1 MFLMRLTNTGYNLT
15 RMALGIGV
23 TGLFLFL
30 LIDMTPVHA
39 DSHTKGN
46 IKPCMINLVFGFDEN
61 GMSVVSYELEMQL
74 SNRQTRT
81 IQGISLHWLN
91 SKSEV
96 IGNSDAVC
104 GQEHNGIKPAQS
116 GSCRRV
122 VQKIGS
128 QLLDRLGQD
137 TWTQIINSE
146 LANFREVRQC
156 AIIGYRF
163 GDAAIKSY

>member
-1 MFLMRLTNTGYNLT
+1 MFLTRLTNIGHNLT

-23 TGLFLFL
+23 AGLFLSL
-30 LIDMTPVHA
+30 LIGMPPVHA
-39 DSHTKGN
+39 DNHIKRN
-46 IKPCMINLVFGFDEN
+46 IEPCTINLVFGVDEN

-81 IQGISLHWLN
+81 VQGISIHWLN
-91 SKSEV
+91 SKSEI

-116 GSCRRV
+116 GSCRRI

-128 QLLDRLGQD
+128 RLLDRLGQD

-146 LANFREVRQC
+146 LANFREVRHC

-163 GDAAIKSY
+163 GDAAVKSY